1 MKIRK
6 SRTKV
11 NKLFGTSA
19 YSSAT
24 ETNYEGAPS
33 FVRNDE
39 EALVRVLTTGTF
51 EPTFYA
57 SDVKLAQEA
66 LAIFAHF
73 AATDPHFLAQAILY
87 ARTEGLL
94 RIAPITALVV
104 LSASEDADA
113 KEMFRR
119 IFPKVIQTPG
129 DLQDFILLCR
139 QKTLR
144 GMGKSV
150 TNAAGRWLA
159 DMSQYHA
166 IKYGAESQEMSLR
179 DIYRL
184 TRPKLTG
191 EANAIARWIVKG
203 EVAPDS
209 GLTQI
214 LGYEAF
220 KKAARAY
227 RENPTESGEQELLSL
242 IAEHR
247 LPWEVVTSQVAGS
260 TAVWTAMIYQM
271 PYMALLRN
279 LNNAIKYGVI
289 GQAAALDYICATLGD
304 PERVAK
310 SKQLPFRFVS
320 ALKAIEAQSGDGVE
334 RLRAVLSDALEISFS
349 NMPELGARV
358 LVAND
363 ISGSMSSKPS
373 SRSDM
378 TMAEIAGIFAAA
390 AFKKATEGKIVSFD
404 TTAHPRDVTKSQ
416 RLNEIA
422 QAISGHGGGT
432 SLSAPLEYAFA
443 GKRVFDVAIFLTDSE
458 SWVDHLTKNRGS
470 LDLIR
475 EYKQRLNPGL
485 KCFFV
490 QLLPYR
496 HAVTPQDEPDCY
508 YPYGWNSSMLNFIGA
523 MVAGGESQ
531 VDAVRQVSVL

>member
-1 MKIRK
+1 M
-6 SRTKV
+6 
-11 NKLFGTSA
+11 
-19 YSSAT
+19 
-24 ETNYEGAPS
+24 
-33 FVRNDE
+33 
-39 EALVRVLTTGTF
+39 
-51 EPTFYA
+51 
-57 SDVKLAQEA
+57 
-66 LAIFAHF
+66 
-73 AATDPHFLAQAILY
+73 
-87 ARTEGLL
+87 
-94 RIAPITALVV
+94 
-104 LSASEDADA
+104 
-113 KEMFRR
+113 
-119 IFPKVIQTPG
+119 
-129 DLQDFILLCR
+129 
-139 QKTLR
+139 
-144 GMGKSV
+144 
-150 TNAAGRWLA
+150 
-159 DMSQYHA
+159 
-166 IKYGAESQEMSLR
+166 
-179 DIYRL
+179 
-184 TRPKLTG
+184 
-191 EANAIARWIVKG
+191 
-203 EVAPDS
+203 
-209 GLTQI
+209 TQI

-220 KKAARAY
+220 KKAAREY
-227 RENPTESGEQELLSL
+227 RVNPTESGEQELLAL

-260 TAVWTAMIYQM
+260 TAIWTAMIHQM

-320 ALKAIEAQSGDGVE
+320 ALKAIESQSGDGVE
-334 RLRAVLSDALEISFS
+334 RLRTILSDALEISFA

-390 AFKKATEGKIVSFD
+390 AFKKATEGEIVSFD
-404 TTAHPRDVTKSQ
+404 TEAHPRAVTKSQ
-416 RLNEIA
+416 RLTEIA
-422 QAISGHGGGT
+422 QAISEHGGGT

-458 SWVDHLTKNRGS
+458 SWVDHLKKNRGS

-475 EYKQRLNPGL
+475 EYKQRINPGL

-508 YPYGWNSSMLNFIGA
+508 YLYGWSSSMLNFIGA
-523 MVAGGESQ
+523 MVAGGGSQ
-531 VDAVRQVSVL
+531 VEAVRQVSVL